1 MSTSELDSETEEQI
15 EEEYDEKTQKERLG
29 DAILDFGED
38 LEEYC
43 VEKDLLIAESLTYK
57 DIEQFLLSI
66 LDNSD

>member
-15 EEEYDEKTQKERLG
+15 EEYDKKTQKERLG

-43 VEKDLLIAESLTYK
+43 VEKNLLIAESLTYK
-57 DIEQFLLSI
+57 DTEQFLLSI

>member
-15 EEEYDEKTQKERLG
+15 EEEYDERTQKERLG

>member
-1 MSTSELDSETEEQI
+1 MSTGELDSETEEQI
-15 EEEYDEKTQKERLG
+15 EEEYDERTQKERLG

-57 DIEQFLLSI
+57 DIENFLLSI

>member
-15 EEEYDEKTQKERLG
+15 EEEYDERTQRERLG

-57 DIEQFLLSI
+57 DIEKFLLSI